1 MRTFTPEVAKFFEIA
16 GKNTRVF
23 NRVAIDRYGTR
34 QLTAQKNPDG
44 AVTQFTC
51 ICLPHNRAGNHYI
64 GTEHEYPRVEIT
76 FHPEADG
83 AVGYAVNSV
92 KYDEPNHIA
101 GQEPNRNICAETRLS
116 GTTEV
121 KTTQDAVCLTEEL
134 EQFVEHLLYCAK
146 IADDIGGK
154 AWL

>member
-23 NRVAIDRYGTR
+23 NQVATYKYGTG
-34 QLTAQKNPDG
+34 QLTAHANPDG
-44 AVTQFTC
+44 TVKKFTC
-51 ICLPHNRAGNHYI
+51 ICLPHNRSSNNYI
-64 GTEHEYPRVEIT
+64 GTAHEYPRVEIT

-83 AVGYAVNSV
+83 SVGYAVNSV
-92 KYDEPNHIA
+92 KYDEPNHIV
-101 GQEPNRNICAETRLS
+101 GQEPNRNICEETRLS
-116 GTTEV
+116 GTTEI
-121 KTTQDAVCLTEEL
+121 TTAQDAVCLTDEL
-134 EQFVEHLLYCAK
+134 AQFVEHLLYCGK